1 MIYDIFRTLVP
12 KSVRLKMEIW
22 IIVATARD
30 RAIGRDGTMPWRLKD
45 DLRRLK
51 ATTTG
56 HAVIMGRHTW
66 DSIGARPLPNRYNIV
81 VSRTMPE
88 GDAETH
94 YVASTLEQALQHC
107 QQAGYDRVYIM
118 GGGVLYKSG
127 LPYATHLNLTMVDTV
142 VPDADTHF
150 PEINLSEWS
159 KLEEA
164 HYPADERNDYP
175 VTQTLYKRI
184 ETAKRYE

>member
-1 MIYDIFRTLVP
+1 
-12 KSVRLKMEIW
+12 MEIW
-22 IIVATARD
+22 IIVATAQD
-30 RAIGRDGTMPWRLKD
+30 RAIGRDGTMPWRLRD
-45 DLRRLK
+45 DLRRFK

-81 VSRTMPE
+81 VSRTLTE

-94 YVASTLEQALQHC
+94 YVTSTLEQALQHC
-107 QQAGYDRVYIM
+107 QQAGYERVYIM
-118 GGGVLYKSG
+118 GGGMLYKSG
-127 LPYATHLNLTMVDTV
+127 LPYATHLNLTMVDTA

-150 PEINLSEWS
+150 PEINLAEWS
-159 KLEEA
+159 KLEET

-184 ETAKRYE
+184 ATAKRYE